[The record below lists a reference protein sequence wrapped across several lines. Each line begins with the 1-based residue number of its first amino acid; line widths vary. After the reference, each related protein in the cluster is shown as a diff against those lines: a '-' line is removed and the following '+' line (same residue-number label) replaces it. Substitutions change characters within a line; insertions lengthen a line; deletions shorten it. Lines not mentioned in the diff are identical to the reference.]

1 MTGRVEERVSDMIRF
16 FALLTAAFAILAAT
30 PSMARVRI
38 DITQG
43 NVDPMP
49 IAAPNFLGADQSG
62 SELGR
67 DITSVVMSNLDRSGL
82 SR

>member
-1 MTGRVEERVSDMIRF
+1 MKRLLII
-16 FALLTAAFAILAAT
+16 LLTAIAAAAT
-30 PSMARVRI
+30 PAAARVTI

-49 IAAPNFLGADQSG
+49 VAAPNFLGADEATQG
-62 SELGR
+62 LGR
-67 DITSVVMSNLDRSGL
+67 DITGVIMNDLDRSGL